1 MDIPGL
7 GGGRRIYGV
16 VIGVVTENGVNK
28 GNKHPNG
35 EYRVKVKFP
44 WIRDSAD
51 AGDAEDFVSSWARIT
66 TPMAGN
72 GRGLYCPPEPDDE
85 VLIAFE
91 HGDVRRPYVIG
102 SLWNGVDIPPA
113 KGIGTP
119 PDDSTDPMG
128 YPLDIQEATVDTK
141 EGDGRNRA
149 RFMYSRSHHLLL
161 FDDSDEEKKEK
172 IVVKTKRGHVVVLND
187 SDGEESIAIYTSDGN
202 QFFHLDEAQK
212 KITIESK
219 DGDIDILCKDG
230 TLNIE
235 AKEIISKATTDA
247 THEADS
253 NMTHKASST
262 MTIEGGSKVDVDGA
276 VIELN

>member
-7 GGGRRIYGV
+7 GGSRRIYGV
-16 VIGVVTENGVNK
+16 VIGVVTDNGDNM

-44 WIRDSAD
+44 WIRDATD
-51 AGDAEDFVSSWARIT
+51 AGDDEDFISSWARIA

-72 GRGLYCPPEPDDE
+72 GRGFWCLPEPGDE
-85 VLIAFE
+85 VLVAFE

-102 SLWNGVDIPPA
+102 SLWNGVDLPPV

-119 PDDSTDPMG
+119 PADSTDPMG
-128 YPLDIQEATVDTK
+128 YALAIEDACVDTK

-149 RFMYSRSHHLLL
+149 RFMYSRSGHLLL

-172 IVVKTKRGHVVVLND
+172 IVLKTKRGHVVVLND
-187 SDGEESIAIYTSDGN
+187 SDGEESIAIYDSTGEEYL
-202 QFFHLDEAQK
+202 HIDEANK
-212 KITIESK
+212 KITIETK
-219 DGDIDILCKDG
+219 DGDIDILCKNG

-235 AKEIISKATTDA
+235 AKDITTNA
-247 THEADS
+247 SNNAEHEAGSD
-253 NMTHKASST
+253 MTLKSGGT
-262 MTIEGGSKVDVDGA
+262 MTIEGGSKVDIDGPT
-276 VIELN
+276 IELN